1 MDAGAGVPVTVDSS
15 DLAALARKLSAV
27 SADSPKAF
35 KQAIS
40 SVARA
45 SKTETK
51 RAASAIYNVP
61 QKRVDEGLNVQQTT
75 DSVRIIGKRKP
86 VTLRAY
92 GAKQTKK
99 QGIFVTVFRE
109 RGRKRIAGGFS
120 PLKFGGVP
128 FVRSGAKR
136 LPIEALYGP
145 SVADM
150 LKNDNVFTPLQERL
164 VVRARAELERRITR
178 ELARRG

>member
-1 MDAGAGVPVTVDSS
+1 MTVESP
-15 DLAALARKLSAV
+15 DLRALARRLQRV
-27 SADSPKAF
+27 SSDAPKAF

-51 RAASAIYNVP
+51 RAASAIYNLP
-61 QKRVDEGLNVQQTT
+61 QKRVDDGLNVQQTT
-75 DSVRIIGKRKP
+75 DSVRIVGKRKP

-109 RGRKRIAGGFS
+109 RGRKRISGGFS
-120 PLKFGGVP
+120 PLKFKGVP
-128 FVRSGAKR
+128 FVRAGKKR

-150 LKNDNVFTPLQERL
+150 LRNDKVFTPLQERL
-164 VVRARAELERRITR
+164 ILRARNELDRRISR